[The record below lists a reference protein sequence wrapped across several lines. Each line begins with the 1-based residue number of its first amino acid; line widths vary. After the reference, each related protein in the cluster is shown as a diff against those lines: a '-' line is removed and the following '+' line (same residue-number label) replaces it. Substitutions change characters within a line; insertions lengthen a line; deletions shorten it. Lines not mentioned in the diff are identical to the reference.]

1 MTRTP
6 RIQRIDVLVAAG
18 ATAWI
23 LLLGLFPDY
32 SALGERSWIVVTIL
46 LIQTLSLVLWR
57 RHPLLCQVLVWAL
70 QLLLLAV
77 LPGFYATGIA
87 QVVIS
92 FCLGMTMP
100 PVRGIALLTIL
111 AVSESVVAAVALGLG
126 SWRER
131 ADLAFDLIT
140 YYVLPFLG
148 GVIVVQQRRASE
160 ALREAEARGHEREVK
175 ITLAQERRRL
185 AGELHD
191 VAAHHLAGIVVQAAA
206 IERLID
212 RDPAA
217 AKQAAAQLRGQGK
230 TTLNELRSVVGLLRD
245 NATPAGLRDLPD
257 LVATTA
263 ALGVKVELDCP
274 DEPPPLPPETD
285 AAAYRVAQQAIS
297 NALQHAPEAWIRVRV
312 SESPGAVE
320 LVVDNGPSS
329 RPGQLGTGGTGLA
342 LMRERALAV
351 GGELTAGATTG
362 GGWRVQLR
370 LPGEG

>member
-1 MTRTP
+1 M
-6 RIQRIDVLVAAG
+6 
-18 ATAWI
+18 
-23 LLLGLFPDY
+23 
-32 SALGERSWIVVTIL
+32 
-46 LIQTLSLVLWR
+46 
-57 RHPLLCQVLVWAL
+57 
-70 QLLLLAV
+70 
-77 LPGFYATGIA
+77 
-87 QVVIS
+87 
-92 FCLGMTMP
+92 
-100 PVRGIALLTIL
+100 RGIALLTIL
-111 AVSESVVAAVALGLG
+111 AVSESVVAAAALGLG

-206 IERLID
+206 
-212 RDPAA
+212 
-217 AKQAAAQLRGQGK
+217 QLRGQGK

-245 NATPAGLRDLPD
+245 NAAPAGLRDLPD

-263 ALGVKVELDCP
+263 ALGMKVELDCP

-312 SESPGAVE
+312 REVAGVAEIVIT
-320 LVVDNGPSS
+320 NGPSS
-329 RPGQLGTGGTGLA
+329 RPGDLGTGGTGLK
-342 LMRERALAV
+342 LMRERAQAA
-351 GGELTAGATTG
+351 GGDLTAGATAE

-370 LPGEG
+370 LPSREEDDE